1 MLIAASAH
9 LKAVRTCPEPG
20 QFIPVQR
27 PGVDMLLIVLEG
39 EGQVM
44 VGDVGD
50 HQEAAGP
57 ETVVFAPAGEPRGVK
72 AATRSI
78 ALHVMSPP
86 PTEKDHVEVM
96 ARLKQREWR

>member
-1 MLIAASAH
+1 
-9 LKAVRTCPEPG
+9 
-20 QFIPVQR
+20 
-27 PGVDMLLIVLEG
+27 VDMLLIVLEG

-44 VGDVGD
+44 VGD

-57 ETVVFAPAGEPRGVK
+57 GTVVFAPAGEPRGVK

-78 ALHVMSPP
+78 ALHAMSPP